1 MALKVSKVDV
11 WTGTIEDRPGGAAAT
26 LDALSQAGANLEMVL
41 ARRAPEQPGKGVLF
55 VSPIKTGKAV
65 KAAQAVGL
73 GKPTGIHSLRI
84 EGGDQPG
91 LGAAICRAL
100 AGAGISFRGLTAI
113 AIGRKFVSYVAC
125 DTAEDAIRAVQV
137 LRKLQRMR

>member
-26 LDALSQAGANLEMVL
+26 LEALAQAGASLEMVL

-55 VSPIKTGKAV
+55 LSPVKTGKAV
-65 KAAQAVGL
+65 RAAQAAGL
-73 GKPTGIHSLRI
+73 GKPIGIHSLRI
-84 EGGDQPG
+84 EGGDKAG
-91 LGAAICRAL
+91 LGAAICKAL

-113 AIGRKFVSYVAC
+113 ALGRKFVSYVAC
-125 DTAEDAIRAVQV
+125 DTEEDAVRAVRV
-137 LRKLQRMR
+137 LRKL

>member
-1 MALKVSKVDV
+1 MALKVSRVDV

-26 LDALSQAGANLEMVL
+26 LDALSQAGASLEMVL

-55 VSPIKTGKAV
+55 VSPVKTAKAV
-65 KAAQAVGL
+65 TAAQGAGL
-73 GKPTGIHSLRI
+73 GKSIGIHSLRI
-84 EGGDQPG
+84 EGGDKPG

-113 AIGRKFVSYVAC
+113 AIGRKFISYLAC
-125 DTAEDAIRAVQV
+125 DSNEDAVRAVQV
-137 LRKLQRMR
+137 LRRLK